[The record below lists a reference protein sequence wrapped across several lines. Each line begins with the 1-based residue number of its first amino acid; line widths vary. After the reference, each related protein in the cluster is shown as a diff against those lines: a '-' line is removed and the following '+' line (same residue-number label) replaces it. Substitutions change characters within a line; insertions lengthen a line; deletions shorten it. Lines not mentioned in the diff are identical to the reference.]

1 MQSWKGQSR
10 QYLLQR
16 LRSFGLQEE
25 FLNSS
30 YDSVVESDIFFV
42 CVWSAGAAVC
52 LLGIIKTEQ
61 AVQEDQLCFGTP
73 SWPDG
78 SMVVKLS
85 SLLENTSNLMQV
97 ALTALSISFSDRF
110 LHPRRAKLFFL
121 PSAVRVNSSKCMT
134 AVIVHIW
141 THTCTL
147 WSVHIS
153 KFNTQC
159 LLCHYE
165 VSWFA
170 ARHLIFFHLILFTFS
185 FIASV

>member
-97 ALTALSISFSDRF
+97 ALTALSISFSDR
-110 LHPRRAKLFFL
+110 LLQRAKLFFL

-147 WSVHIS
+147 CGLYIFQSS
-153 KFNTQC
+153 TLNACYATMKYPG
-159 LLCHYE
+159 LL
-165 VSWFA
+165 
-170 ARHLIFFHLILFTFS
+170 LGI
-185 FIASV
+185 

>member
-52 LLGIIKTEQ
+52 LLRIIKTEQ

-97 ALTALSISFSDRF
+97 ALTALSISFSDRL

-147 WSVHIS
+147 CGLYIFQSS
-153 KFNTQC
+153 TLNACYATMKYPG
-159 LLCHYE
+159 LL
-165 VSWFA
+165 
-170 ARHLIFFHLILFTFS
+170 LGI
-185 FIASV
+185 